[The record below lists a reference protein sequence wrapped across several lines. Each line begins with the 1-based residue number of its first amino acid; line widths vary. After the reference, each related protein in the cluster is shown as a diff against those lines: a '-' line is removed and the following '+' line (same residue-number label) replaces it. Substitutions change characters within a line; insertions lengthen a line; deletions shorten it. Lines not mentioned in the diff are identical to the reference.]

1 MHRIKMDI
9 RLIVSLSGP
18 LYWHKLHGGT
28 CRSLGWWS
36 KLDIKGSIAK
46 LRRRFSF
53 WKENTNLKYIQF
65 IGKPLK
71 FSGKMVFTYLN
82 SETTTFW
89 TIFREHSRL
98 EYEYIC
104 LRVMARCLHWLPKIS
119 CTFWKKL
126 ICKLNKI
133 NFVKKKKDCIW
144 INQRNVFFLLIG
156 SVS

>member
-1 MHRIKMDI
+1 MHRIRMDI

-18 LYWHKLHGGT
+18 LYCHKLHGGT

-65 IGKPLK
+65 IGKPLQ

-89 TIFREHSRL
+89 TIFREHSKIWLGMRVATFPSVMHSESQIQSRL

-126 ICKLNKI
+126 IC
-133 NFVKKKKDCIW
+133 
-144 INQRNVFFLLIG
+144 
-156 SVS
+156 